1 MNRITGN
8 RVCLLSNATHPYYIA
23 FSSPS
28 FCPEWIVPSKPE
40 KRQCVFN
47 DGVGRYIDPVSG
59 EAYCSLKCG
68 RRLKE
73 NREKEFSIVIPYQD
87 EKNATVKVTPS
98 VKSEL
103 NPPIQSTQTTL
114 PPSLPSKSPNLPVKP
129 KQPPL
134 PKITPKIQ
142 PQQSQSQ
149 QSQSQ
154 QSQQPQQP
162 QSQQSQLQQPP
173 QPQQQPQ
180 SQQPPQSQPQTMI
193 VSTTN
198 SQGQIVRYQ
207 LNLTKP
213 VYINSQAVTVPV
225 NQNQVYYLQTA
236 STTGEKSVQPH
247 LMTGTSRMNDGNVY
261 YCMVPMIPLI
271 SPPIQ

>member
-73 NREKEFSIVIPYQD
+73 NREKELSIVIPYQD
-87 EKNATVKVTPS
+87 EKTATVKVTPS

-142 PQQSQSQ
+142 PQQPQQ
-149 QSQSQ
+149 PQSQSQ

-162 QSQQSQLQQPP
+162 QP
-173 QPQQQPQ
+173 Q
-180 SQQPPQSQPQTMI
+180 PQSQPQTMI

-213 VYINSQAVTVPV
+213 LYINSQAVTVPV

-261 YCMVPMIPLI
+261 YCMVPMIPLT